1 MPGELDKYALWA
13 RSSNWLADD
22 SSTREKITEPQRVIV
37 TDRGSLTQ
45 ALKSIDQ
52 QSFQVKVLSE
62 KIDRPHPHEQLK
74 LARDLARE
82 ALIREVELCV
92 YGTAVVFARSI
103 IPLSLSA
110 NSLATDSGGLAG
122 LGTTPLGQ
130 VLFTDGNIRVSKRDY
145 LFFEHDERPLIAR
158 RTPYEYHGKTI
169 LVSEFFLPALQHY
182 I

>member
-52 QSFQVKVLSE
+52 QSFEVKVLSE
-62 KIDRPHPHEQLK
+62 KIDCPHPHEQLK

-82 ALIREVELCV
+82 ALIR
-92 YGTAVVFARSI
+92 AVSYTHLTL
-103 IPLSLSA
+103 P
-110 NSLATDSGGLAG
+110 
-122 LGTTPLGQ
+122 
-130 VLFTDGNIRVSKRDY
+130 
-145 LFFEHDERPLIAR
+145 
-158 RTPYEYHGKTI
+158 TI
-169 LVSEFFLPALQHY
+169 YSV
-182 I
+182 